1 MDPDVGYKM
10 TNLKFKLE
18 FLSNL
23 YFWRLSS
30 QKSKFILLWKK
41 TNTMYISGK
50 KIYNFLVSDFLV
62 AKKSYLNY
70 QPIRMYN

>member
-1 MDPDVGYKM
+1 
-10 TNLKFKLE
+10 
-18 FLSNL
+18 
-23 YFWRLSS
+23 
-30 QKSKFILLWKK
+30 
-41 TNTMYISGK
+41 MYISGK